1 MYNKHS
7 KSAFKKENLLPL
19 FFTGKS
25 KAFQVLQTY
34 MYVSTQFNFFFF
46 LPEEYIIGKLR
57 KGNNLCYCLDVAF
70 NTLIP
75 TGAAS

>member
-34 MYVSTQFNFFFF
+34 MYVSTQVNLIFFFF
-46 LPEEYIIGKLR
+46 FPRSILLGNSEKEII
-57 KGNNLCYCLDVAF
+57 CV
-70 NTLIP
+70 TVWM
-75 TGAAS
+75 

>member
-1 MYNKHS
+1 MYFIMYNKHS

-34 MYVSTQFNFFFF
+34 KYVSTQVNLIFFFF
-46 LPEEYIIGKLR
+46 FFPRSILLGNSEKEII
-57 KGNNLCYCLDVAF
+57 CV
-70 NTLIP
+70 TVWM
-75 TGAAS
+75 